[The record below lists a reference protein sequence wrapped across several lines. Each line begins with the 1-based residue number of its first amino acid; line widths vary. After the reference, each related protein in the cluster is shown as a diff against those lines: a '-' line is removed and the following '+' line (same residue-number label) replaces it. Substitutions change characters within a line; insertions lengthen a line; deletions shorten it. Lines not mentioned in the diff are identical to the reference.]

1 MLERC
6 VELFAPAVT
15 AREGAAAPSGA
26 ASKVSAASA
35 VDGSAKNGTGAP
47 GPVIVDATLG
57 LGGHSEALL
66 ERFENLTVIGL
77 DRDTSAIAL
86 AKQRLAPF
94 GERFKAVHTVYDGI
108 AKAVAD
114 CGFKQIDGVLFD
126 LGVSSMQ
133 LDLAERGFAY
143 AKDAPLDMRMD
154 QQAGTTAAELLNTLS
169 ETELKQLF
177 QRYGDEPLAAR
188 YAAAIVAARGADPL
202 TRSQQLVDILQHAT
216 PAKIKAQRH
225 PAKRVFQALR
235 VAVNDEMAVLARAIP
250 SAMQLLR
257 VGGRIVVMSY
267 QSQEDRFVKKTLSAA
282 AASQSPQGLPVELPE
297 FAPRFELLTR
307 GAEQADE
314 TERNLNPRSIPV
326 RLRAAQRVR
335 PA

>member
-1 MLERC
+1 MTRHIPVMLERC

-114 CGFKQIDGVLFD
+114 CGFK
-126 LGVSSMQ
+126 
-133 LDLAERGFAY
+133 
-143 AKDAPLDMRMD
+143 
-154 QQAGTTAAELLNTLS
+154 
-169 ETELKQLF
+169 
-177 QRYGDEPLAAR
+177 
-188 YAAAIVAARGADPL
+188 
-202 TRSQQLVDILQHAT
+202 
-216 PAKIKAQRH
+216 
-225 PAKRVFQALR
+225 
-235 VAVNDEMAVLARAIP
+235 
-250 SAMQLLR
+250 
-257 VGGRIVVMSY
+257 
-267 QSQEDRFVKKTLSAA
+267 
-282 AASQSPQGLPVELPE
+282 
-297 FAPRFELLTR
+297 
-307 GAEQADE
+307 
-314 TERNLNPRSIPV
+314 
-326 RLRAAQRVR
+326 
-335 PA
+335 